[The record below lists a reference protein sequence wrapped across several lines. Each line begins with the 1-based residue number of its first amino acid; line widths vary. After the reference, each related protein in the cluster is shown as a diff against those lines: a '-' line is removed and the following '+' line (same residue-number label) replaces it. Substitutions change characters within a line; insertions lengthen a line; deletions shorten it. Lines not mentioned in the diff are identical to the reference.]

1 MGNRLWTMILE
12 RWVPGWG
19 GAADNT
25 MKEKEGLG
33 ENLKQLII
41 WKQTDLS
48 CQNLCDTDKHVILVL
63 GCPKEYSQDG
73 NPIALVIAVSW

>member
-1 MGNRLWTMILE
+1 MKIPSFRIVYGTRTMGNRLWTMILE

-33 ENLKQLII
+33 ENLK
-41 WKQTDLS
+41 
-48 CQNLCDTDKHVILVL
+48 
-63 GCPKEYSQDG
+63 
-73 NPIALVIAVSW
+73 

>member
-33 ENLKQLII
+33 ENLK
-41 WKQTDLS
+41 
-48 CQNLCDTDKHVILVL
+48 
-63 GCPKEYSQDG
+63 
-73 NPIALVIAVSW
+73 